1 MKNIFPLL
9 ALFLIMTTSACAQN
23 QQLKN
28 KITGEW
34 LLKIDLTKSIQEETN
49 EEDELLE
56 KAILSGLSGFI
67 ETILDAVEIKFLIH
81 KDGTYSVVVKDED
94 EEEEEKGT
102 WFITDQQ
109 LIRFDDLDSKK
120 LNVSSD
126 NLWKYQNDTL
136 YTLRDDG
143 SINPNVVLTKMN

>member
-1 MKNIFPLL
+1 MKNILPLL

-94 EEEEEKGT
+94 EKEEEKGT

-136 YTLRDDG
+136 YTLKDDG
-143 SINPNVVLTKMN
+143 SINPNVILTKMN

>member
-1 MKNIFPLL
+1 MKRLISLVSFTLL
-9 ALFLIMTTSACAQN
+9 LVITACGQN
-23 QQLKN
+23 QNLEKN
-28 KITGEW
+28 LTGEW
-34 LLKIDLTKSIQEETN
+34 LLKIDLTKSIEEETKAD
-49 EEDELLE
+49 DELLE

-94 EEEEEKGT
+94 EEEEEKGNWT
-102 WFITDQQ
+102 VTDQQ

-136 YTLRDDG
+136 YTLKDDG
-143 SINPNVVLTKMN
+143 SINPNVMLIKMN

>member
-1 MKNIFPLL
+1 MKNILSFL
-9 ALFLIMTTSACAQN
+9 ALFLILTTSACAQN

-34 LLKIDLTKSIQEETN
+34 LLKIDLHKAIEEETN
-49 EEDELLE
+49 EDEELLA
-56 KAILSGLSGFI
+56 KAIISGLSGFI

-94 EEEEEKGT
+94 EEEEEKGNWT
-102 WFITDQQ
+102 VTDQQ

-136 YTLRDDG
+136 YTLKDDC
-143 SINPNVVLTKMN
+143 SINPNVMLIKMN

>member
-1 MKNIFPLL
+1 MKRLISLVSFTLL
-9 ALFLIMTTSACAQN
+9 LVITACGQN
-23 QQLKN
+23 QNLEKN
-28 KITGEW
+28 LTGEW
-34 LLKIDLTKSIQEETN
+34 LLKIDLTKSIEEETKAD
-49 EEDELLE
+49 DELLE

-94 EEEEEKGT
+94 EEEEEKGNWT
-102 WFITDQQ
+102 VTDQQ

-136 YTLRDDG
+136 YTLKDDG
-143 SINPNVVLTKMN
+143 TINPNVMLIKMN

>member
-1 MKNIFPLL
+1 M
-9 ALFLIMTTSACAQN
+9 
-23 QQLKN
+23 
-28 KITGEW
+28 
-34 LLKIDLTKSIQEETN
+34 
-49 EEDELLE
+49 E

-102 WFITDQQ
+102 WSITNQQ
-109 LIRFDDLDSKK
+109 LIRFDDLESKK
-120 LNVSSD
+120 LNVSSN

-136 YTLRDDG
+136 YTLKDDG
-143 SINPNVVLTKMN
+143 SINPNVILTKMN

>member
-143 SINPNVVLTKMN
+143 SINPNVILTKMN

>member
-9 ALFLIMTTSACAQN
+9 ALLLIMTTSACAQN

-34 LLKIDLTKSIQEETN
+34 LLKIDLTKSIQEETK
-49 EEDELLE
+49 EKDELLE

-94 EEEEEKGT
+94 EKEEEKGT

-143 SINPNVVLTKMN
+143 SINPNVILTKMN

>member
-1 MKNIFPLL
+1 MKNIFPFL
-9 ALFLIMTTSACAQN
+9 ALFLIMTTYACAQN

-34 LLKIDLTKSIQEETN
+34 LLKIDLTKSIQEETK

-102 WFITDQQ
+102 WSITNQQ
-109 LIRFDDLDSKK
+109 LIRFDDLESKK
-120 LNVSSD
+120 LNVSSN

-136 YTLRDDG
+136 YTLKDDG
-143 SINPNVVLTKMN
+143 SINPNVILTKMN

>member
-9 ALFLIMTTSACAQN
+9 ALLLIMTTSACAQN

-34 LLKIDLTKSIQEETN
+34 LLKIDLTKSIQEETK
-49 EEDELLE
+49 EKDELLE

-94 EEEEEKGT
+94 EKEEEKGT

-136 YTLRDDG
+136 YTLKDDG
-143 SINPNVVLTKMN
+143 SINPNVILTKMN